1 MTPLFST
8 HRATGPT
15 SASSSVIAYVR
26 STLLILSLM
35 LLGACS
41 GAPDGFEAVPT
52 AGSRDSSGCPALA
65 GTFDLSGTP
74 TGAALALPAQP
85 NYYGL
90 PRVLTFTQGSGG
102 TEAWWVVPRALLL
115 SFAKKL
121 SDDEPGR
128 YVRWREQVLTKK
140 SPITDQMADINAY
153 LAAFADVG
161 PPGPLNTRYTATPCR
176 NHWALVSDAVGPG
189 TIDGETH
196 TMHHE
201 TWLAHDKTGALLAKH
216 LSYRVTAIP
225 LPRALRRI
233 RIADYQRFEPLA
245 FEAATPLAPAELPPT
260 TRAPT
265 YRAMMCAQRPLR
277 ITQFSKR
284 LITRLSPAMELA
296 RFVQQPEAP
305 HEAKG
310 ECAAAVI
317 DIDITGSDPH
327 MLPYVDDWMRNEDGV
342 ERFDVL
348 PVERRVIGPHLRQF
362 RVVFR

>member
-1 MTPLFST
+1 MP
-8 HRATGPT
+8 A
-15 SASSSVIAYVR
+15 A
-26 STLLILSLM
+26 
-35 LLGACS
+35 
-41 GAPDGFEAVPT
+41 D
-52 AGSRDSSGCPALA
+52 SRDGSGCPALT

-74 TGAALALPAQP
+74 TGASLALPAQP

-90 PRVLTFTQGSGG
+90 PRALTFTQGSSG
-102 TEAWWVVPRALLL
+102 TEAWWVVPRAALL

-121 SDDEPGR
+121 SDDEPER

-140 SPITDQMADINAY
+140 PPILDQLAGVYAY

-161 PPGPLNTRYTATPCR
+161 PPGPLNTQYRALQCR

-189 TIDGETH
+189 TVGGETH
-196 TMHHE
+196 AMHHE

-216 LSYRVTAIP
+216 LSYRITAIP

-284 LITRLSPAMELA
+284 LITRLSPATELA
-296 RFVQQPEAP
+296 RFVLQPEAP
-305 HEAKG
+305 PDANG

-317 DIDITGSDPH
+317 DIDITSSDPH

-342 ERFDVL
+342 EGFEVL
-348 PVERRVIGPHLRQF
+348 PVERPVIGPHSRRF